1 MWVFRY
7 TRFVRLKK
15 VGERWTAKSICL
27 FLIRLPIW
35 ITQIS
40 LIVFVLFAL
49 LVIAVCTPR
58 AIQRVLRAVHSANAS
73 GQEDRRPLRLRG
85 GVRQEGFLF
94 DDSKARPGEWKKDD
108 DLRRRLYE
116 LRSTRTGN
124 PARRSLNYGGQNGK
138 Q

>member
-7 TRFVRLKK
+7 TRFVRLKGD
-15 VGERWTAKSICL
+15 GERWTAKFICL

-35 ITQIS
+35 IAQIG
-40 LIVFVLFAL
+40 LITFVISAL

-58 AIQRVLRAVHSANAS
+58 AIQLVLRAIQSAQES
-73 GQEDRRPLRLRG
+73 GPSDRRPLRVRG

-94 DDSKARPGEWKKDD
+94 DDSKARTGEWKKDD
-108 DLRRRLYE
+108 DMRRRLDE
-116 LRSTRTGN
+116 LRSTGTGD
-124 PARRSLNYGGQNGK
+124 PARRSLYLGGQNGK